1 MPQELIEMYNSLSEA
16 KRQSA
21 SDYITFLYL
30 RETKRNADEVDALL
44 KEANDFAEKS
54 GLQDWTLDEIND
66 EIALCRAG
74 K

>member
-16 KRQSA
+16 KQRSA
-21 SDYITFLYL
+21 FDYITYLYL
-30 RETKRNADEVDALL
+30 RENKRSYDEVDALL

>member
-16 KRQSA
+16 KQQSA
-21 SDYITFLYL
+21 FDYVTFLYL
-30 RETKRNADEVDALL
+30 LENKRTADEVDALL

>member
-16 KRQSA
+16 KQRSA
-21 SDYITFLYL
+21 FDYITYLYL
-30 RETKRNADEVDALL
+30 RENKRNYDEVDALL
-44 KEANDFAEKS
+44 KEANDFAEKF

>member
-1 MPQELIEMYNSLSEA
+1 MPQEMIEMYNSLSEA

-21 SDYITFLYL
+21 FDYVTYLYL
-30 RETKRNADEVDALL
+30 RENKRSYDEVDALL

>member
-16 KRQSA
+16 KQRSA
-21 SDYITFLYL
+21 FDYITYLYL
-30 RETKRNADEVDALL
+30 RENKRSYDEVDALL
-44 KEANDFAEKS
+44 KEANDLAEKS

>member
-1 MPQELIEMYNSLSEA
+1 MPQELIEMYNALSEA
-16 KRQSA
+16 KQQSA
-21 SDYITFLYL
+21 FDYVTYLYL
-30 RETKRNADEVDALL
+30 RENKRSADEVDALL
-44 KEANDFAEKS
+44 KEANDFAKKS